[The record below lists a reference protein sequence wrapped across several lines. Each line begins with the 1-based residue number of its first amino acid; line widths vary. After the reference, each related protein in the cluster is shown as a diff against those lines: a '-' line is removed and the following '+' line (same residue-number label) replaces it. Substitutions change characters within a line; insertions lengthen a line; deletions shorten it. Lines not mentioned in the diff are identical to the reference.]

1 MGLFSKSKSGS
12 DKPQPNTHERV
23 FPITDE
29 RYPGSA
35 GYRGNSIGRNAMPE
49 NRFKF
54 VRPDGKPEE

>member
-1 MGLFSKSKSGS
+1 MGLFSKKQSSHAKPKSS
-12 DKPQPNTHERV
+12 PDERV

-35 GYRGNSIGRNAMPE
+35 GYRGNGIGKNAMPE

-54 VRPDGKPEE
+54 VRPDGKSDR

>member
-1 MGLFSKSKSGS
+1 MGLFSKKKSS
-12 DKPQPNTHERV
+12 SVKSQPSADERA

-35 GYRGNSIGRNAMPE
+35 GYRGRNAGKNAMPE

-54 VRPDGKPEE
+54 VRPDGKSER

>member
-1 MGLFSKSKSGS
+1 MFSKKSS
-12 DKPQPNTHERV
+12 APKSQPTGDRS

-35 GYRGNSIGRNAMPE
+35 GYRGYGLKKHAMPE

-54 VRPDGKPEE
+54 VRPDGKSEP